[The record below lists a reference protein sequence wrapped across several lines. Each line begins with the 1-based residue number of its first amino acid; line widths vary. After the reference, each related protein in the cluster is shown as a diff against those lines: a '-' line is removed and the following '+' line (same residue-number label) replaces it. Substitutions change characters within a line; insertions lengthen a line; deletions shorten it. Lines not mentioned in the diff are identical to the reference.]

1 MAAPA
6 YRRDACRLCGSRNL
20 EPVLKLTPTP
30 PGDAYVSAGDREKVQ
45 EVFPLDLFLCV
56 ECGLLELLD
65 VIDPRILYGN
75 YIYATA
81 HSLGLSDHFFGY
93 VNEVIEYAKPPRGS
107 LVVDIGS
114 NDGTLLRIFQ
124 GCGMQ
129 VLGIDPASGVAR
141 KATESGVETIPAFFS
156 PEIARQVKEER
167 GLAAVVTANN
177 VLANVDDLSSLI
189 EGIRDLVAPE
199 GIFVF
204 ETGYVLD
211 LVHKMLIDNIY
222 HEHLCYYSV
231 KALDYCFRHH
241 GLELVEVKRVP
252 SKGGSLRGIAQQ
264 KGGPHRR
271 STSVGALLGSEESG
285 AIHHPASY
293 AKLAAKI
300 DQSKEEL
307 WKVLRGLATGGNLI
321 AGYGASVG
329 VTTLIYHFDLGEV
342 LTFIVDDN
350 PTRHNLFSPGYH
362 IPVVPSHVLYSQKPH
377 YVLILAWRY
386 YEAIIKKHQE
396 YLTQGGRF
404 ALPLPMVQVMS

>member
-1 MAAPA
+1 MV
-6 YRRDACRLCGSRNL
+6 L
-20 EPVLKLTPTP
+20 ELTPTP
-30 PGDAYVSAGDREKVQ
+30 PGDHYVSAGERENVQ
-45 EVFPLDLFLCV
+45 EAFPLDLFLCL
-56 ECGLLELLD
+56 ECGLLELVD
-65 VIDPRILYGN
+65 VVDPGILYGH

-93 VNEVIEYAKPPRGS
+93 VNEVIEYAKPPRGT

-167 GLAAVVTANN
+167 GPAAIVTANN

-189 EGIRDLVAPE
+189 EGIRDLLAPE

-211 LVHKMLIDNIY
+211 LVRNMLIDNIY

-231 KALDYCFRHH
+231 KPLDFAFRQH
-241 GLELVEVKRVP
+241 GLELVQVKRVP

-271 STSVGALLGSEESG
+271 SRSIETLLASEERDR
-285 AIHHPASY
+285 IHRPVSF
-293 AKLAAKI
+293 AKLAARIEK
-300 DQSKEEL
+300 SKGEL
-307 WKVLRGLATGGNLI
+307 WKVLHELTTEENSI

-329 VTTLIYHFDLGEV
+329 VTTLIYHFNLGEM

-350 PTRHNLFSPGYH
+350 PARHRLFSPGYH

-396 YLTQGGRF
+396 YLAQGGRF
-404 ALPLPMVQVMS
+404 ALPLPMVQVVS